1 MFPLLN
7 FRSRTQ
13 DWGEGEVSKV
23 PALSKKRKGIRKN
36 AVIQTNDILM
46 QYF

>member
-7 FRSRTQ
+7 FRNRTQ
-13 DWGEGEVSKV
+13 GWDESEISEV
-23 PALSKKRKGIRKN
+23 PALSKKCKGVRKN
-36 AVIQTNDILM
+36 AIIQTNDILM